1 MTGERRKRVIVGL
14 IVADLL
20 VFGAWIGSLEAGLR
34 HDVVKLPVEGFDPR
48 DLLSGHYVRFRL
60 VAEREAAALVPPEV
74 RARSGP
80 VSFCAESIGGV
91 VRPVRMR
98 SPGDACD
105 LVLAGQGSPEGV
117 RFGADR
123 FYVDER
129 RASEVAF
136 VRAGPS
142 TYLVAT
148 LDGAGLVHAI
158 DLVVDGKSVG
168 RK

>member
-1 MTGERRKRVIVGL
+1 VTAGRRKRVILGL
-14 IVADLL
+14 VVADLL
-20 VFGAWIGSLEAGLR
+20 IFGGWIASLEAGLR
-34 HDVVKLPVEGFDPR
+34 HDAVKLPVEGFDPR

-60 VAEREAAALVPPEV
+60 IAEREAAALLPPEE
-74 RARSGP
+74 RARGGR
-80 VSFCAESIGGV
+80 VSFCAEAMEGFV
-91 VRPVRMR
+91 HPVRLR
-98 SPGDACD
+98 APGEPCN
-105 LVLAGQGSPEGV
+105 LVLTGEAWPDGV

-129 RASEVAF
+129 RARDVAV

-148 LDGAGLVHAI
+148 LDDGGSVHAL
-158 DLVVDGKSVG
+158 DLVVGGNSLG